1 MTVEMHAQKIQAL
14 ALMEPDPKGAGT
26 KNGKQTKVTP
36 LAVGVCGAVCGG
48 AAVQELCAWP
58 LVNGAV
64 VPQMCVS
71 GLLKPGTFG
80 IPSGTLDKF
89 LASLNLCVEILNP
102 RSRLCC

>member
-1 MTVEMHAQKIQAL
+1 MHAQKIQAL

-36 LAVGVCGAVCGG
+36 LAVGVGG

-80 IPSGTLDKF
+80 IPSETLDKF
-89 LASLNLCVEILNP
+89 LASLNLRVEILNP